1 VATERRRYADAAR
14 LLGASDVLRERTLL
28 AIPATERLQRE
39 ARLERLRMKL
49 GEATLAGLLAEG
61 SHLSMEEVVR
71 LTADDSVGHTAE
83 YRVSA
88 SVAPEPHAHANARP
102 RLRVLALGP
111 LQVYVGGK
119 LVDAAAWGSARPR
132 ELLAY
137 LLVHPDG
144 RTKEQAGLAFWPD
157 ASAAQLRNNFHVTL
171 HRLRK
176 ALGSTDW
183 IGLAGDRYRVDPA
196 VLEEFDAAEFER
208 DVTAARRALQ
218 RQEEGAADRMEQALA
233 RYRGDFLDGEPM
245 GDWHVEHRDRLQRLF
260 VDSLM
265 TLGASLAKERRY
277 DRAAESYRRVLGRD
291 ELHEEALQALMR
303 CHAGLGERSQALRA
317 YLQFADR
324 LKRELEAEPDRETA
338 RLYER
343 LQQGTGL

>member
-1 VATERRRYADAAR
+1 
-14 LLGASDVLRERTLL
+14 
-28 AIPATERLQRE
+28 
-39 ARLERLRMKL
+39 
-49 GEATLAGLLAEG
+49 
-61 SHLSMEEVVR
+61 MEEIVR

-83 YRVSA
+83 FRVTA
-88 SVAPEPHAHANARP
+88 VAGEPHAPGGARS

-111 LQVYVGGK
+111 LQVFVGGK
-119 LVDAAAWGSARPR
+119 PIEAAAWGSARPR
-132 ELLAY
+132 ELLLY
-137 LLVHPDG
+137 LLVHADG

-176 ALGSTDW
+176 ALGATDW
-183 IGLAGDRYRVDPA
+183 VALVNERYRVDPSA
-196 VLEEFDAAEFER
+196 IEEFDVAEFER
-208 DVTAARRALQ
+208 EVASARRALH
-218 RQEEGAADRMEQALA
+218 RQEPDATEQLEHALA

-245 GDWHVEHRDRLQRLF
+245 GDWHLEHRDRLQRLF

-265 TLGASLAKERRY
+265 ALGARFAKEERW
-277 DRAAESYRRVLGRD
+277 DRAADSFRRVLGRD

-324 LKRELEAEPDRETA
+324 LKRELEAEPGRETA
-338 RLYER
+338 LLYER
-343 LQQGTGL
+343 LQQGMSV